1 MKGAL
6 KPIDREPDLKAP
18 VFEAGDEKSFLVWGM
33 GWGETVDSVRRTY
46 YTDIDERYI
55 HEQQSVHHILYHIIF
70 CPKRRQKVL
79 VGPVHDRLKR
89 IIEQVAHEQQCQME
103 RVAIQPAPFCIS
115 AFDRR

>member
-1 MKGAL
+1 MLLHAL
-6 KPIDREPDLKAP
+6 ASPL
-18 VFEAGDEKSFLVWGM
+18 LLHM
-33 GWGETVDSVRRTY
+33 
-46 YTDIDERYI
+46 DERSL
-55 HEQQSVHHILYHIIF
+55 HEHHRVHQMLYPILF

-103 RVAIQPAPFCIS
+103 RVAIQTAPFCSS